1 MTSMTSPTC
10 SVRTARRSVTAAP
23 SVTWLAAIVCLL
35 AGPAAAARQA
45 PATSAQRPG
54 AGKPGI
60 GAVTA
65 DNAAGF
71 DAIFDGKTLT
81 GWDGDA
87 AFWRVA
93 DETIVGETTA
103 ERPLK
108 ANTFIVWRGG
118 TTKDFELKLEYRIST
133 TNPAGNSGVDRKST
147 RLNSSH

>member
-35 AGPAAAARQA
+35 AAPAAAARQA

-54 AGKPGI
+54 AGKPGS

-71 DAIFDGKTLT
+71 DAIFDGTT
-81 GWDGDA
+81 MPGWDGDA
-87 AFWRVA
+87 AVWGA
-93 DETIVGETTA
+93 AEGTSVGYSRA
-103 ERPLK
+103 
-108 ANTFIVWRGG
+108 
-118 TTKDFELKLEYRIST
+118 
-133 TNPAGNSGVDRKST
+133 SGP
-147 RLNSSH
+147 

>member
-1 MTSMTSPTC
+1 E
-10 SVRTARRSVTAAP
+10 
-23 SVTWLAAIVCLL
+23 
-35 AGPAAAARQA
+35 AAA
-45 PATSAQRPG
+45 TVAQRPG
-54 AGKPGI
+54 AGKPGS

-133 TNPAGNSGVDRKST
+133 TNPAGTRGVPVR
-147 RLNSSH
+147 SSLLLDASRWEMPG